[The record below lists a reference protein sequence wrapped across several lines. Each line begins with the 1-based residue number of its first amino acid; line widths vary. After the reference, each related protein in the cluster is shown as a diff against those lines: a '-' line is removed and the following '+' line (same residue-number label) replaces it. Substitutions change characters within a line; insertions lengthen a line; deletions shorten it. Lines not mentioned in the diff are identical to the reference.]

1 MSNKINAYI
10 ATKIKR
16 NSLTALQF
24 TVETDLLKAV
34 FLKSSTAHLTLF
46 KFTVTVN
53 SYIIE
58 GFCSIFKWHKLVS
71 AVMLSK
77 TNEGN

>member
-1 MSNKINAYI
+1 MTTKINAYV

-34 FLKSSTAHLTLF
+34 FLKSSKASLTLF
-46 KFTVTVN
+46 KFTVTAN
-53 SYIIE
+53 S
-58 GFCSIFKWHKLVS
+58 
-71 AVMLSK
+71 
-77 TNEGN
+77 